1 MDKVLGEPKIFFSI
15 KFIRASVLNWGTIT
29 YTRIIS
35 HIHICIH
42 RHYLGIAQI
51 PQIFVV
57 IRPWIR
63 RHRAPKSFWSKKFMR
78 TSILNRRTITYTHTF
93 FSTSNSA
100 SRGLFYESR
109 KFINFSY
116 VLAHR
121 SGACSTLNFFW
132 NYANSSFL
140 FYQVREHPKYYFL
153 KTLWGPLYWVGEP
166 SCILKLFFHV
176 HFLIYRPFFRNH
188 ANLSTFRMY

>member
-1 MDKVLGEPKIFFSI
+1 MCLLAMDQVLEEPKIFLSI

-42 RHYLGIAQI
+42 RHYLEIAQI

-93 FSTSNSA
+93 FPRPILHPEA
-100 SRGLFYESR
+100 
-109 KFINFSY
+109 
-116 VLAHR
+116 
-121 SGACSTLNFFW
+121 FFM
-132 NYANSSFL
+132 NR
-140 FYQVREHPKYYFL
+140 V
-153 KTLWGPLYWVGEP
+153 
-166 SCILKLFFHV
+166 
-176 HFLIYRPFFRNH
+176 
-188 ANLSTFRMY
+188 NLSIFRMY